1 MEEPALNVK
10 YIRARAISDISLFK
24 LHQTQH
30 FSFLSVS
37 TFPLSGHLYLTPTSK
52 ATIMTH
58 PEEAKSNGLET
69 IDTMG
74 SINIPRDVFE
84 KLYLTPQSQVKG
96 ELRKT
101 FANPTPL

>member
-1 MEEPALNVK
+1 MNVK
-10 YIRARAISDISLFK
+10 YIRTRAISDISLE

-30 FSFLSVS
+30 FAFFSVS
-37 TFPLSGHLYLTPTSK
+37 ILPPSGYLYFTPTSK
-52 ATIMTH
+52 AAIMTH
-58 PEEAKSNGLET
+58 PEETKSNGLET